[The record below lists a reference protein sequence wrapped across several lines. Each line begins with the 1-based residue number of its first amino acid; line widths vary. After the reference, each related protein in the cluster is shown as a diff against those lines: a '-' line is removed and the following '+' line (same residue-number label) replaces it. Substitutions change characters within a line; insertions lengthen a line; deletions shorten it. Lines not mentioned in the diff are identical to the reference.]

1 MWEIIVKHLIKN
13 FLFIVEGNSPAVDQD
28 SCLIWKIIVRQVV
41 KIIVSN
47 MKIIVH
53 ELIKILF

>member
-1 MWEIIVKHLIKN
+1 MEDNHPSI
-13 FLFIVEGNSPAVDQD
+13 DQD
-28 SCLIWKIIVRQVV
+28 SCLIWKIIVLQLI